1 MDKNHDNYSN
11 LKNHLNNKL
20 NLINETI
27 VNTNNELINE
37 GLMDAI
43 SKMFGGKKPADDK
56 TNQATG
62 LFGFIS
68 VAANQ
73 IKGLFGSG
81 SSDSKMDR
89 ISAKYKDLAKKEMED
104 EKRRLKNE
112 IDAEENLEIEKLD
125 AEYKVNKQRLDAKSK
140 ARVESYRAKQKQVKN
155 IGDRIAQSSLLY
167 SEEDTQML
175 LNTIRTAG
183 KDLEVDGD
191 SPIAEMRDLT
201 LQILIKPD
209 GTTRTLE
216 EIKKEVD
223 DNPDSDLA
231 KLVKRQSDMATEYKQ
246 QSLMALDSDGFK
258 EMVKKHCGDISELD
272 NARNA
277 VDAAKKE
284 REDHKN
290 ATATYTALTKMK
302 EAHESAAKEAN
313 EATDALAKLIG
324 GNKADGKPIN
334 NKDRDPF
341 CMSYDK
347 DSKKVGALGTDDYK
361 AALKT
366 AINQVQGDL
375 SDEEKTQAIK
385 DKLRELGIDDEN
397 LVSQLFA
404 DGGDMDTIIDGL
416 TDDKIAEMAKKTAEK
431 MTSKVAE
438 AQAAAEAAKT
448 KLSENPDPSTEEG
461 RKTIKETG
469 TDDQK
474 ALLETYTAAG
484 NPDLTKDSEFY
495 EGSSANTT
503 RVEEIQSKIT
513 KNQEIVDDATNQ
525 TKANITQLQ
534 NAQAADESRKTK
546 QIPDELKDDI
556 EKAASGIQAGEV
568 VCGEGENKGKI
579 GFYKPDPDDP
589 NKKIFVPKPKHGSTK
604 KEEQEYIA
612 ARNMAIMQTQ
622 PKDIGDS
629 TWDDIG
635 KIEANDDGTYTIYDK
650 NGEVYS
656 EKISREEAVNI
667 RAAQVSKERSR
678 AQAINLKQDIA
689 EKLKSINKNG
699 ELDHKALKALS
710 AEEQALI
717 RDMIKSGTDFSEF
730 FKGIDLNDSD
740 LTAEEIANMFP
751 KDLQKEFMHEIDADD
766 DKGEGNDWEDDEE
779 DNDGDEDLKT
789 SETEEGENDVEDEK
803 KAKNNAGEDLVKG
816 DDGKWYKKKEDGT
829 ADTDAGEQTNVA
841 KKKETLKNPAKEW
854 RRRKNKVTG
863 KKTKNYFNVHNKKES
878 ISRKEFLKRVETY
891 KKAIAKR
898 KAKDDEE
905 ARAAQ
910 QSQQGGESDQQ
921 SFNYVNLGNHLFESI
936 GVDNK
941 YSKLR
946 DCILNNL
953 NN

>member
-1 MDKNHDNYSN
+1 MHKNHDNYSN

-27 VNTNNELINE
+27 VNTNNELVNE

-43 SKMFGGKKPADDK
+43 SKMFGSKKPADDK
-56 TNQATG
+56 TKQATG

-68 VAANQ
+68 LAANQ
-73 IKGLFGSG
+73 IKGIFGSG
-81 SSDSKMDR
+81 SSDSKTDR

-104 EKRRLKNE
+104 EKRRLENE
-112 IDAEENLEIEKLD
+112 IKAEEDLEIEKLES
-125 AEYKVNKQRLDAKSK
+125 EYKVNKQRLDAKSI

-155 IGDRIAQSSLLY
+155 IGDRIAKSQLLY
-167 SEEDTQML
+167 SEEDTQVL
-175 LNTIRTAG
+175 LNTIKTAG

-216 EIKKEVD
+216 EVKKEVN
-223 DNPDSDLA
+223 DNPEGELA
-231 KLVKRQSDMATEYKQ
+231 KLVKRQSEMATKYKQ
-246 QSLMALDSDGFK
+246 QSLVALDSDGFAD
-258 EMVKKHCGDISELD
+258 MVKKHCGDISELD
-272 NARNA
+272 NARSA
-277 VDAAKKE
+277 VDAAKE
-284 REDHKN
+284 EQELHKKK
-290 ATATYTALTKMK
+290 TAAYTALTKMQK
-302 EAHESAAKEAN
+302 AHGDAAKEVN
-313 EATDALAKLIG
+313 EATDALATLIG
-324 GNKADGKPIN
+324 GKKADGTTIN
-334 NKDRDPF
+334 NNDRNPF

-347 DSKKVGALGTDDYK
+347 DSKKVGPLGTDEYRT
-361 AALKT
+361 ALKT
-366 AINQVQGDL
+366 AINQVKQGDL
-375 SDEEKTQAIK
+375 SDEEKNQAIK
-385 DKLRELGIDDEN
+385 DKLKELGIDDEN
-397 LVSQLFA
+397 LVSNLFA
-404 DGGDMDTIIDGL
+404 DGGDMDAKIDEL
-416 TDDKIAEMAKKTAEK
+416 DDDKIAAMAKKTAEK

-438 AQAAAEAAKT
+438 AQAAVTTAKT

-461 RKTIKETG
+461 RKAINETG
-469 TDDQK
+469 TDEQK
-474 ALLETYTAAG
+474 ALLETYNAAG
-484 NPDLTKDSEFY
+484 NPELSTESEFY
-495 EGSSANTT
+495 EGSSANTSMS
-503 RVEEIQSKIT
+503 EEIQSKIT
-513 KNQEIVDDATNQ
+513 KNQKIVDDATSQ

-546 QIPDELKDDI
+546 QIPDELKADI

-568 VCGEGENKGKI
+568 VCGEEGENKGKI
-579 GFYKPDPDDP
+579 GFYKPDPNDP
-589 NKKIFVPKPKHGSTK
+589 KKKIFVPKPKHGSTDK
-604 KEEQEYIA
+604 SENEYIA

-635 KIEANDDGTYTIYDK
+635 KIEANSDGTYTIYNK
-650 NGEVYS
+650 NGEVFDD
-656 EKISREEAVNI
+656 KASREEAINI

-678 AQAINLKQDIA
+678 AQAIKLKQDIA
-689 EKLKSINKNG
+689 EKLKGINKNG

-740 LTAEEIANMFP
+740 LTTEEIANMFP
-751 KDLQKEFMHEIDADD
+751 KDLQKEFLHEIDADE
-766 DKGEGNDWEDDEE
+766 DKGEGDDWEDDDE
-779 DNDGDEDLKT
+779 DHGDDEDLKNGGIEK
-789 SETEEGENDVEDEK
+789 SDEMDDDEDKPKND
-803 KAKNNAGEDLVKG
+803 AGEDLVKG

-829 ADTDAGEQTNVA
+829 ADTEAGEQTNVA
-841 KKKETLKNPAKEW
+841 KKNKTLKNPAKEW

-863 KKTKNYFNVHNKKES
+863 KKTKNYFNVHDKKES
-878 ISRKEFLKRVETY
+878 ISRKEFLKRVEIY

-898 KAKDDEE
+898 KAKEVEE
-905 ARAAQ
+905 VRVA
-910 QSQQGGESDQQ
+910 QQGGESDQQ